1 MSLTCKLPVQ
11 VSANTRATAAAVQE
25 RTKSAAAVAQQ
36 QVGLHHLVSV
46 VSVRHLVQACTNP
59 LHQQALTMQC
69 GAAR

>member
-1 MSLTCKLPVQ
+1 MSLTCELPVQ

-36 QVGLHHLVSV
+36 QVNSHPHMLV
-46 VSVRHLVQACTNP
+46 VSVWHL
-59 LHQQALTMQC
+59 LHAGTDSLHHPALNMQC